1 MICRALECRSICCVY
16 QYSSATHTFSA
27 DLAEL
32 LHAFAAKVWTLLVL
46 TPQAPSADSLH
57 LLQGMLLQHEG
68 LNAVSLAWRWRQCE
82 TECASLVLLLRALA
96 AQHVMED
103 TDHFYAMRFEYPR

>member
-1 MICRALECRSICCVY
+1 MVCRALERRSICCVY
-16 QYSSATHTFSA
+16 QYSSATHTYSA

-46 TPQAPSADSLH
+46 TPQAHQLITLH
-57 LLQGMLLQHEG
+57 LLQGML
-68 LNAVSLAWRWRQCE
+68 WRQCE

-103 TDHFYAMRFEYPR
+103 TDHFSAMRFEYPR